1 MKRTIIIA
9 IAMLAALT
17 SCSGNNYAED
27 YNEMIT
33 RTEQAQVRNKIQYAQ
48 AVLIQA
54 HKDGFLD
61 AAGYK
66 RFCALRAS
74 NAPLKCY
81 IALIEECEREESFY
95 DVVGSTDVWDAY
107 ASNVLNLK

>member
-1 MKRTIIIA
+1 MKKIII
-9 IAMLAALT
+9 ISAMLAALT
-17 SCSGNNYAED
+17 SCCSGNNYAED
-27 YNEMIT
+27 YHEMIT
-33 RTEQAQVRNKIQYAQ
+33 RAERAQVSNKIQYAL

-66 RFCALRAS
+66 RFCSLRAS
-74 NAPLKCY
+74 NATLAY
-81 IALIEECEREESFY
+81 YVALIEECEREESFY

-107 ASNVLNLK
+107 ATNVLNLK